1 MRSRPLPEP
10 RTLALS
16 WADWLPLNDRVARLR
31 VPRGPGLYRVRR
43 VGESTLAYVGQSSG
57 LRGRLSQLCALYGDE
72 MPYNDP
78 HTAAPCLW
86 VMRTAEGAE
95 FEVSVAELAGDVRE
109 RKLAEC
115 VVVSEHRAEFGR
127 SPTANFGRMPDGWI
141 KSTGNNAALAKSG
154 RRARGY
160 QDPAVTRSL
169 DYAPVLDLDHAPT
182 APEWAGLPWS
192 PWRPGLIAEPTLGVY
207 RIRSAGEQHLV
218 YLGQGRIGARLT
230 AHAAKS
236 RLEDHRQRAA
246 FTGDLES
253 SWAALPTCTA
263 AQLLEV
269 ECDLIASH
277 ALFAGLA
284 PEAQFF
290 G

>member
-1 MRSRPLPEP
+1 MTPTLP
-10 RTLALS
+10 
-16 WADWLPLNDRVARLR
+16 WADWLPLNDRAARLR
-31 VPRGPGLYRVRR
+31 VPRGAGLYRVRC

-57 LRGRLSQLCALYGDE
+57 LRGRLSQLCALYGDQ

-95 FEVSVAELAGDVRE
+95 FEVSVAKFTADVRE

-115 VVVSEHRAEFGR
+115 VVVSEHRAEFGC
-127 SPTANFGRMPDGWI
+127 SPAANFGRMPDGWI
-141 KSTGNNAALAKSG
+141 KSTGNNAALVKSG
-154 RRARGY
+154 RRVRGY
-160 QDPAVTRSL
+160 QDPGVTRSL
-169 DYAPVLDLDHAPT
+169 DHASVLDLDHAPT
-182 APEWAGLPWS
+182 VQEWAGLSWS
-192 PWRPGLIAEPTLGVY
+192 PWRPGLIAEPTRGVY
-207 RIRSAGEQHLV
+207 RIRCAGEKHLV
-218 YLGQGRIGARLT
+218 YIGQGRIGTRLA

-236 RLEDHRQRAA
+236 RLKEHRQRAS
-246 FTGDLES
+246 FSGDLES
-253 SWAALPTCTA
+253 SWAALPACTA

-277 ALFAGLA
+277 AHFTGVV
-284 PEAQFF
+284 PEAQFL